1 MSQLAFFA
9 SPIDFEKNDKLKN
22 KLNEVK
28 RQKINAD
35 MLSKLGT
42 IESNN
47 KTTEGDVK
55 NIHNNLHETML
66 KEEND
71 QVLADFYKK
80 EVEKDLKEK
89 VYDVKSKHDL
99 YKNTSMDNPYLISN
113 DLAANEVSPK
123 KGYSQQYQHN
133 EELLGKLNY
142 IINMFE
148 EQKEIKT
155 KQKNE
160 EVVLYC
166 FLGIFTIYVLDS
178 FVYIGKYS
186 R

>member
-9 SPIDFEKNDKLKN
+9 SPIDFEKNDKVQN
-22 KLNEVK
+22 KINDMK
-28 RQKINAD
+28 KQKLNAD
-35 MLSKLGT
+35 MLSKLGSIDSKKNT
-42 IESNN
+42 DEI
-47 KTTEGDVK
+47 DVK
-55 NIHNNLHETML
+55 SIHSNLMEEKL
-66 KEEND
+66 KEENE
-71 QVLADFYKK
+71 QVLADFYSK
-80 EVEKDLKEK
+80 EMEKDLKTK

-99 YKNTSMDNPYLISN
+99 YNNTSMDNPYLISN
-113 DLAANEVSPK
+113 DLAANEVKPNLHHSR
-123 KGYSQQYQHN
+123 QYYHN
-133 EELLGKLNY
+133 EELLGKLNH